1 MTRPTGIEAEIERL
15 RAELERTKS
24 ELHRPRG
31 DGLSVGEHIAL
42 VQRAQGIAK
51 TDHAALVRA
60 QRELAEARAEIKRL
74 RRRSG
79 GGIRGG
85 RRATYRLTHDGAAG
99 S

>member
-1 MTRPTGIEAEIERL
+1 MTRPTGSEAEIERL

-51 TDHAALVRA
+51 TDHAELVRA
-60 QRELAEARAEIKRL
+60 QRELAAAQAELKRL
-74 RRRSG
+74 RRRARRAPA
-79 GGIRGG
+79 IGG
-85 RRATYRLTHDGAAG
+85 RRGLGRRRGTGR
-99 S
+99 